1 MTLYLGGVL
10 AAFTVFAATLIGVSI
25 WSKRGG

>member
-1 MTLYLGGVL
+1 MTVYLAGVI

-25 WSKRGG
+25 WTKRGS